1 MNMWQFFFPDQNLT
15 VLPTPLKLL
24 DSSDPLVSLRRAR
37 NMVPSLDK
45 SVSLIPLLGSKTS

>member
-1 MNMWQFFFPDQNLT
+1 MAIFFSDQNVT

-24 DSSDPLVSLRRAR
+24 GSSDPLVSLRGAR